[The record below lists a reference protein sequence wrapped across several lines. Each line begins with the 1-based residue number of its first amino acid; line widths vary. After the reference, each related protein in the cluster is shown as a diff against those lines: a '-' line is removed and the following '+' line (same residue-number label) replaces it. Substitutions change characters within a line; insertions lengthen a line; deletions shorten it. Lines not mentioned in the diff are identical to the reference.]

1 MMINEIGKLQASETS
16 IIGRPEKFTCRS
28 ENITENQNERIVEI
42 NSQWIEHKIEQKARY
57 FILPGFEVPLHIV
70 ALRVEFFFRTVLIQD
85 PAHINNFIF
94 P

>member
-1 MMINEIGKLQASETS
+1 MENCKPGKHPSLADLKNLHVDLKNS
-16 IIGRPEKFTCRS
+16 IEK
-28 ENITENQNERIVEI
+28 QNERIVEI
-42 NSQWIEHKIEQKARY
+42 NSQWIENKIEQKARY

-94 P
+94 T

>member
-1 MMINEIGKLQASETS
+1 MKHPSLVDLKNLHVDLKKS
-16 IIGRPEKFTCRS
+16 IEK
-28 ENITENQNERIVEI
+28 QNERIVEI

-57 FILPGFEVPLHIV
+57 FILPCFEVPLHIV

>member
-1 MMINEIGKLQASETS
+1 MKHPSLVDLKNLHVDLKNS
-16 IIGRPEKFTCRS
+16 IEK
-28 ENITENQNERIVEI
+28 QNERIVEI

-94 P
+94 T

>member
-1 MMINEIGKLQASETS
+1 MKHPSLVDLKNLHVNLKES
-16 IIGRPEKFTCRS
+16 IEK
-28 ENITENQNERIVEI
+28 QNERIVEI
-42 NSQWIEHKIEQKARY
+42 NSQWIEHKIKQKARY
-57 FILPGFEVPLHIV
+57 FILPCFEVPLHIV

>member
-1 MMINEIGKLQASETS
+1 MKHPSLVDLKNLHVDLKKS
-16 IIGRPEKFTCRS
+16 IEK
-28 ENITENQNERIVEI
+28 QNERIVEI

-94 P
+94 T

>member
-1 MMINEIGKLQASETS
+1 MKHPSLVDLKNSHVDLKKPI
-16 IIGRPEKFTCRS
+16 EK
-28 ENITENQNERIVEI
+28 QNERIVGI